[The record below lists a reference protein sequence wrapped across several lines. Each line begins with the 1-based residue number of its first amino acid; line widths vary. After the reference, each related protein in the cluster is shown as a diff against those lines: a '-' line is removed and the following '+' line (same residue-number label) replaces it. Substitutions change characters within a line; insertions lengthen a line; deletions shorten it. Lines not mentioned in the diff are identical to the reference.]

1 MNRKITFLLLSML
14 VLASLS
20 FGTSKQNQNKKQ
32 VKKAPKQV
40 YFKNCK
46 EARAAGYSIMK
57 REKAE
62 YRDRHDKDGDGV
74 ACK

>member
-1 MNRKITFLLLSML
+1 MKKLILLLSML

-46 EARAAGYSIMK
+46 EARAAGYSRMK
-57 REKAE
+57 WEEAE
-62 YRDRHDKDGDGV
+62 YREKLDKDGDGV

>member
-1 MNRKITFLLLSML
+1 MYKKALFLTLLLL
-14 VLASLS
+14 TSLS

-46 EARAAGYSIMK
+46 EARATGYSRMKRGEAGY
-57 REKAE
+57 REKL
-62 YRDRHDKDGDGV
+62 DRDGDGI
-74 ACK
+74 ACE

>member
-46 EARAAGYSIMK
+46 EARAAGYSRMK
-57 REKAE
+57 REEAE
-62 YRDRHDKDGDGV
+62 YREKLDKDADGV

>member
-1 MNRKITFLLLSML
+1 MYKKVLFLTLLLL
-14 VLASLS
+14 TSLI

-46 EARAAGYSIMK
+46 EARAAGYSRMK
-57 REKAE
+57 RGEAGYREKL
-62 YRDRHDKDGDGV
+62 DRDGDGV
-74 ACK
+74 ACE